1 RLHAGLPPTPIGQ
14 PSEKAIEAVLEPAE
28 GTWLYFVTVNL
39 DTGETLFASTLE
51 EQEKNR
57 DKLTAYCSAHPDEC
71 KTS

>member
-1 RLHAGLPPTPIGQ
+1 ML
-14 PSEKAIEAVLEPAE
+14 KPAE